1 MRLDNT
7 RTSGRDRTRRGLSL
21 LIATG
26 AGLGSL
32 LLGTLPAQANDTTK
46 TVAADGQSITFAT
59 SDSSRDVSGTVSFVV
74 KSDGNWSIA
83 GNAHNSNLL
92 VRTFHWTC
100 DLTWDAAEVTHT
112 TGKKAVPGN
121 TTRSISSAA
130 YDPAVQADFA
140 DIAARGRADCDIVIG

>member
-1 MRLDNT
+1 MRLNDT
-7 RTSGRDRTRRGLSL
+7 GTAGRTRARRGPAL
-21 LIATG
+21 LVAAA

-32 LLGTLPAQANDTTK
+32 LLGALPAHANDTTK

-59 SDSSRDVSGTVSFVV
+59 SDSSRGVSGSVTFVV
-74 KSDGNWSIA
+74 RSDGNWSIT
-83 GNAHNSNLL
+83 GNARNSHLL

-100 DLTWDAAEVTHT
+100 DLTWDAAEVTHS
-112 TGKKAVPGN
+112 TGKKAVPGKK
-121 TTRSISSAA
+121 TRTKSAAA

>member
-1 MRLDNT
+1 MRIDNT
-7 RTSGRDRTRRGLSL
+7 RTSGRARTRRGLAL

-59 SDSSRDVSGTVSFVV
+59 SDSSRGVSGGVTFVV

-83 GNAHNSNLL
+83 GSGRNSHLL

-100 DLTWDAAEVTHT
+100 DLTWDAAKVTHS
-112 TGKKAVPGN
+112 TGKKAVPGRK
-121 TTRSISSAA
+121 TRSISSAA
-130 YDPAVQADFA
+130 FDPAVQADFT